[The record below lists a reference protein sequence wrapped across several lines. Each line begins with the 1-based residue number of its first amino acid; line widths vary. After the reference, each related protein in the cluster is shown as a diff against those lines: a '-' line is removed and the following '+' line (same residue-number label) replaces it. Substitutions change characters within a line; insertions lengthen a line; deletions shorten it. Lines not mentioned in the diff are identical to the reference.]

1 MLETNQTM
9 ERLSAE
15 IKDPQ
20 KSQRSFRTK
29 ITIAKIE
36 SSVDGLISRMEGTGE
51 VITDLEDGTVEII
64 LSEQLR
70 ENRMK
75 KKKSSLNVVNVLP
88 IK

>member
-1 MLETNQTM
+1 M
-9 ERLSAE
+9 ERLSEA

-20 KSQRSFRTK
+20 KSQPSFRTK
-29 ITIAKIE
+29 ITIAEIE
-36 SSVDGLISRMEGTGE
+36 SSVDRLISRTEGTGE

-75 KKKSSLNVVNVLP
+75 KKRTETQNVGLEK
-88 IK
+88 II